1 MTKPMD
7 MVYMFIKTE
16 LAMRASGKTISNMVS
31 VRRFGP
37 ITVNTKVI
45 TPKVKNMV
53 RVYISGK
60 MAPCTTVT
68 GSRIGL
74 KDTVNTNGKTA
85 VNTLEN
91 GKTTTCMVKV
101 FTLGPTAEDMMDNT
115 KWTKSTVLES
125 INGQITEFTK
135 ETGSMESN
143 MEEANIFSKTETS
156 K

>member
-7 MVYMFIKTE
+7 MVYTFIKME
-16 LAMRASGKTISNMVS
+16 LAMKVNGKTISNMVS

-37 ITVNTKVI
+37 ITVNMKDI
-45 TPKVKNMV
+45 TQKVKNMV

-60 MAPCTTVT
+60 MAPCTTVI
-68 GSRIGL
+68 GSKTGL

-91 GKTTTCMVKV
+91 GKITTCMVKV
-101 FTLGPTAEDMMDNT
+101 FTLGPTAEDMMANM
-115 KWTKSTVLES
+115 KWTKNTASES

-135 ETGSMESN
+135 ETGSMVSN
-143 MEEANIFSKTETS
+143 MEEENIFFKTVTS